1 MSALAEGTYLPKG
14 LTQPAPMRDGLDLPY
29 WEGTR
34 EHQLRVQRCA
44 DCGTHQWGP
53 DWMCHACQSF
63 EVEWVTVEPRARI
76 YSWQRVH
83 HPVHPVL
90 ADHGP
95 YIVVLVELP
104 HADNLRMLGNLL
116 GDPVQ
121 DIVIGSDVEAVFE
134 DHDDGSPPF
143 TLVQWQVSGTF

>member
-1 MSALAEGTYLPKG
+1 MSALAGSTYLPKG

-29 WEGTR
+29 WEGAR
-34 EHQLRVQRCA
+34 EHELRVQRCS

-53 DWMCHACQSF
+53 EWMCHACQSF
-63 EVEWVTVEPRARI
+63 DVEWVAVKPTARI
-76 YSWQRVH
+76 YSWQRVY
-83 HPVHPVL
+83 HPVHPAL

-116 GDPVQ
+116 GDPMQ
-121 DIVIGSDVEAVFE
+121 EIVIGSDVEAFFE

-143 TLVQWQVSGTF
+143 TLVQWHVSAA